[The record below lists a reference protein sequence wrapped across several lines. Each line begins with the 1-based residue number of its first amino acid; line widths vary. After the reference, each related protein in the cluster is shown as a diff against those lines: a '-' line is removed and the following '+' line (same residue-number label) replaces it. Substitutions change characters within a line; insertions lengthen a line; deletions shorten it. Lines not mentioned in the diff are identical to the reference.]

1 LPDDDGLPPFTATLA
16 AALASVGS
24 EPTARALWRALGS
37 GGVID
42 ALYPERPAREAV
54 DPAPAR
60 LCALLTE
67 LDARYPV
74 GVTLSVCVQ
83 VALGLPLMARAAA
96 GGGLA
101 ADVAAAARRGEVL
114 LAIAVT
120 DASGAG
126 SDVLGAGTQV
136 KVGAGGLVLSGG
148 KDWIANAAHHDY
160 ALVLSRQ
167 QEARHFTSFS
177 WVLVPASTP
186 GVSVIPTGGELFTG
200 AGVAHLRFAGVRLPV
215 THLTGPPHRALAMFA
230 RQAGTERLAGALWSR
245 AMCRRVLATT
255 RKWLG
260 ARASGG
266 GVLWDNPAI
275 RERFARCLVEWAR
288 LDALCQAYMTLPA
301 VTSRDAAAMVLKA
314 AAGDS
319 TDKILAECAS
329 LRGADGFRAGGEAML
344 RCEASMFGIAG
355 GATGAMLAGI
365 SGYADE
371 LLGVPT

>member
-1 LPDDDGLPPFTATLA
+1 LPDHDRLASFTATLA
-16 AALASVGS
+16 AALAAAGP
-24 EPTARALWRALGS
+24 EPSARTLWRALGS
-37 GGVID
+37 HGAIA
-42 ALYPERPAREAV
+42 ALYPERPAREAAE
-54 DPAPAR
+54 PAPAR
-60 LCALLTE
+60 LDALLTE

-74 GVTLSVCVQ
+74 GITLSVCVQ
-83 VALGLPLMARAAA
+83 VALGIPLMARAAA
-96 GGGLA
+96 NGGRA
-101 ADVAAAARRGEVL
+101 ADVEAAARCGKVVL
-114 LAIAVT
+114 AVAVT
-120 DASGAG
+120 DAAGAG

-136 KVGAGGLVLSGG
+136 KVGAGSLVLSGG
-148 KDWIANAAHHDY
+148 KDWIANAAHSDY

-167 QEARHFTSFS
+167 QEPRHFTSFS
-177 WVLVPASTP
+177 WVLLPAAAP
-186 GVSVIPTGGELFTG
+186 GVSVIPAGDGMFAG
-200 AGVAHLRFAGVRLPV
+200 AGVAHLRFADVRLPAA
-215 THLTGPPHRALAMFA
+215 HLTGPPYRALAMFA
-230 RQAGTERLAGALWSR
+230 RQARTERLAGALWSR

-255 RKWLG
+255 RQWLG
-260 ARASGG
+260 ARASEG

-288 LDALCQAYMTLPA
+288 LDALCQAYLALPT

-314 AAGDS
+314 AAGESADR
-319 TDKILAECAS
+319 ILAECAN